1 MLKTVN
7 LISGSGTTNEAIL
20 KVEQEGGILHGL
32 VQTLAIIS
40 SDPEA
45 PGIERAKKVGFP
57 EKDIHVVVPGEN
69 FTERILEVLDKY
81 NPDFFHQLGW
91 FPFTPTEVIKKYKGL
106 NQHLGPGGKWMYGV
120 RRIFAHMKF
129 CELVGESRPI
139 PVFCHMVTP
148 EKPNYDEG
156 EAVAVKWVDLL
167 SNESAEEALKRLAPI
182 EYEAQIEALR
192 RLTTQGESLQLQP
205 NPIIAKNPKEAEL
218 LLQAKMAARDK
229 YPADKKLSYLPSSG
243 V

>member
-129 CELVGESRPI
+129 CELVG
-139 PVFCHMVTP
+139 
-148 EKPNYDEG
+148 
-156 EAVAVKWVDLL
+156 
-167 SNESAEEALKRLAPI
+167 
-182 EYEAQIEALR
+182 
-192 RLTTQGESLQLQP
+192 
-205 NPIIAKNPKEAEL
+205 
-218 LLQAKMAARDK
+218 
-229 YPADKKLSYLPSSG
+229 
-243 V
+243 